1 MSLKSRVKSIEKKLG
16 VSEGHNYFA
25 LKKDDGYILQPNGFD
40 ITESVKMTE
49 KEFEKWQGSKG
60 QNDQLYIV
68 SRRESAKENENV

>member
-1 MSLKSRVKSIEKKLG
+1 
-16 VSEGHNYFA
+16 
-25 LKKDDGYILQPNGFD
+25 LQPNGFD